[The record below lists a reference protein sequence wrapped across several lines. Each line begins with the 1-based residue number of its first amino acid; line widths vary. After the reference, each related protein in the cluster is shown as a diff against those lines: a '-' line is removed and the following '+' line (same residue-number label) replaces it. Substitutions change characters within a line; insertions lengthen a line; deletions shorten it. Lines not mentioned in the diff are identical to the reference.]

1 MFRKKG
7 TMRLRKNRIP
17 KEREMLDYQIKRTQL
32 ALETAYSN
40 FDNVLEPELIDS
52 FIYEV
57 NAIQQRYQYL
67 IQQVKE
73 LDSQLER
80 TSSPA

>member
-1 MFRKKG
+1 
-7 TMRLRKNRIP
+7 MRLMKNRIP
-17 KEREMLDYQIKRTQL
+17 KEREMLDYEIKRTQL

-80 TSSPA
+80 TSYPA

>member
-1 MFRKKG
+1 MKLFKQQ
-7 TMRLRKNRIP
+7 ISHH
-17 KEREMLDYQIKRTQL
+17 REQELLTDQIHKTQI

-67 IQQVKE
+67 IQQAKKLE
-73 LDSQLER
+73 AQLQK
-80 TSSPA
+80 SYPA

>member
-1 MFRKKG
+1 
-7 TMRLRKNRIP
+7 MRLRKNRIP
-17 KEREMLDYQIKRTQL
+17 KEREMLDYEIKRTQL

-80 TSSPA
+80 TSYPA

>member
-1 MFRKKG
+1 MKFRKS
-7 TMRLRKNRIP
+7 RIP
-17 KEREMLDYQIKRTQL
+17 KERELLHYQIQRTQL

-40 FDNVLEPELIDS
+40 FDNAVDPELIDS

-67 IQQVKE
+67 IQQIKE
-73 LDSQLER
+73 LDSQLEGS
-80 TSSPA
+80 TPA

>member
-1 MFRKKG
+1 
-7 TMRLRKNRIP
+7 MRLRKNRIP

>member
-1 MFRKKG
+1 
-7 TMRLRKNRIP
+7 MRLRKNRIP
-17 KEREMLDYQIKRTQL
+17 KEWEILNDQIQRTQL

-40 FDNVLEPELIDS
+40 FDNVVDPELIDS

-67 IQQVKE
+67 IQQLKE
-73 LDSQLER
+73 LDSQLEC
-80 TSSPA
+80 TNPASAI

>member
-1 MFRKKG
+1 
-7 TMRLRKNRIP
+7 
-17 KEREMLDYQIKRTQL
+17 MLDYQIKRTQL

-40 FDNVLEPELIDS
+40 FDNALEPELIDS

-67 IQQVKE
+67 IQQAKE

-80 TSSPA
+80 TSTTA

>member
-1 MFRKKG
+1 
-7 TMRLRKNRIP
+7 MRLRKSRIP
-17 KEREMLDYQIKRTQL
+17 KEREILHYQIQRTQL

-40 FDNVLEPELIDS
+40 FDNVVDPELIDS

-67 IQQVKE
+67 MQQIKE

-80 TSSPA
+80 TTPA

>member
-1 MFRKKG
+1 
-7 TMRLRKNRIP
+7 MRLRKNRIP
-17 KEREMLDYQIKRTQL
+17 KEREILHYQIQRTQL

-40 FDNVLEPELIDS
+40 FDNVLDPELIDS

-67 IQQVKE
+67 IQQIKE
-73 LDSQLER
+73 LDSQLEHT
-80 TSSPA
+80 TSA

>member
-1 MFRKKG
+1 
-7 TMRLRKNRIP
+7 MRFRKNRIP
-17 KEREMLDYQIKRTQL
+17 KEREMLDYEIKRTQL

-80 TSSPA
+80 TSTTA

>member
-1 MFRKKG
+1 MKFRKS
-7 TMRLRKNRIP
+7 RIP
-17 KEREMLDYQIKRTQL
+17 KERELLHYQIQRTQL

-40 FDNVLEPELIDS
+40 FDNVVDPELIDS

-67 IQQVKE
+67 IQQIKE
-73 LDSQLER
+73 LDSQLE
-80 TSSPA
+80 SSTPA

>member
-1 MFRKKG
+1 
-7 TMRLRKNRIP
+7 MRLRKSHIP
-17 KEREMLDYQIKRTQL
+17 KEREMLNYQIQRTQL

-40 FDNVLEPELIDS
+40 FDNVVDPELIDS

-67 IQQVKE
+67 MQQIKE

-80 TSSPA
+80 TTPA

>member
-1 MFRKKG
+1 
-7 TMRLRKNRIP
+7 
-17 KEREMLDYQIKRTQL
+17 MLDYQIKRTQL

>member
-1 MFRKKG
+1 
-7 TMRLRKNRIP
+7 MRVTKTRVP
-17 KEREMLDYQIKRTQL
+17 KEREMLHYQIQRTQL

-67 IQQVKE
+67 IQQLKE
-73 LDSQLER
+73 LE
-80 TSSPA
+80 A

>member
-1 MFRKKG
+1 
-7 TMRLRKNRIP
+7 MRLRKNRIP
-17 KEREMLDYQIKRTQL
+17 KEREILNYQIQRTQL

-40 FDNVLEPELIDS
+40 FDNVVDPELIDS

-67 IQQVKE
+67 IQQLKE
-73 LDSQLER
+73 LDSQLEC
-80 TSSPA
+80 TNPASAI

>member
-1 MFRKKG
+1 
-7 TMRLRKNRIP
+7 MRFSKNRIP

-40 FDNVLEPELIDS
+40 FDNALEPELIDS

-67 IQQVKE
+67 IQQAKE

-80 TSSPA
+80 TSTTA

>member
-1 MFRKKG
+1 MKFRKS
-7 TMRLRKNRIP
+7 RIP
-17 KEREMLDYQIKRTQL
+17 QERELLHYQIQRTQL

-40 FDNVLEPELIDS
+40 FDNVVDPELIDS

-67 IQQVKE
+67 IQQIKE
-73 LDSQLER
+73 LDNQLE
-80 TSSPA
+80 SSTIA

>member
-1 MFRKKG
+1 
-7 TMRLRKNRIP
+7 MRFIKNRIP

-40 FDNVLEPELIDS
+40 FDNALEPELIDS

-67 IQQVKE
+67 IQQAKE

-80 TSSPA
+80 TSTTA

>member
-1 MFRKKG
+1 
-7 TMRLRKNRIP
+7 MRLRKNRIP
-17 KEREMLDYQIKRTQL
+17 KEREILNDQIQRTQL

-40 FDNVLEPELIDS
+40 FDNVVDPELIDS

-67 IQQVKE
+67 IQKLKE
-73 LDSQLER
+73 LDSQLEC
-80 TSSPA
+80 TNPASAI

>member
-1 MFRKKG
+1 
-7 TMRLRKNRIP
+7 MRLRKSRIP
-17 KEREMLDYQIKRTQL
+17 KEREILHYQIQRTQL

-40 FDNVLEPELIDS
+40 FDNVLDPELIDS

-67 IQQVKE
+67 IQQIKE
-73 LDSQLER
+73 LDSQLEQT
-80 TSSPA
+80 TSA

>member
-1 MFRKKG
+1 
-7 TMRLRKNRIP
+7 
-17 KEREMLDYQIKRTQL
+17 MLDYEIKRTQL

-80 TSSPA
+80 TSTTA

>member
-1 MFRKKG
+1 
-7 TMRLRKNRIP
+7 MRLRKSHIP
-17 KEREMLDYQIKRTQL
+17 KEREILHYQIQRTQL

-40 FDNVLEPELIDS
+40 FDNVVDPELIDS

-67 IQQVKE
+67 MQQIKE

-80 TSSPA
+80 TTPA

>member
-1 MFRKKG
+1 
-7 TMRLRKNRIP
+7 MRLTKTRIP
-17 KEREMLDYQIKRTQL
+17 KERELLHYQIQRTQL

-40 FDNVLEPELIDS
+40 FDNVVDPELIDS

-67 IQQVKE
+67 IQQIKE

-80 TSSPA
+80 TTPA